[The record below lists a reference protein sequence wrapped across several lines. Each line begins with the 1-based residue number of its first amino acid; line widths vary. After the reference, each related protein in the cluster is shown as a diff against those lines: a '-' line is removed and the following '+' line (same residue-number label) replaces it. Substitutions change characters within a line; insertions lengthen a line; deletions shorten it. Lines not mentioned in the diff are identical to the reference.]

1 MQTSGGNSN
10 QGGRGKRGI
19 MAEVAAWREEGKTE
33 EDIREKLK
41 ARNYQGPRIAQLLKD
56 TKASAAV
63 SRAMAAPPPAVEVS
77 PAPPLQAQRSEA
89 NSVAPRHSY
98 GKIRRKKKNRATNQ
112 Y

>member
-1 MQTSGGNSN
+1 
-10 QGGRGKRGI
+10 

-33 EDIREKLK
+33 EDIRGKLK

-98 GKIRRKKKNRATNQ
+98 GKIRRKKKIGQRTNIEECRENQ
-112 Y
+112 RVKSMASCNI

>member
-1 MQTSGGNSN
+1 MQTGGGSAN
-10 QGGRGKRGI
+10 QGGRGNRGI
-19 MAEVAAWREEGKTE
+19 MAEVVAWRHEGQAEK
-33 EDIREKLK
+33 DIRDKLK

-98 GKIRRKKKNRATNQ
+98 GKIRREKINRPTKK